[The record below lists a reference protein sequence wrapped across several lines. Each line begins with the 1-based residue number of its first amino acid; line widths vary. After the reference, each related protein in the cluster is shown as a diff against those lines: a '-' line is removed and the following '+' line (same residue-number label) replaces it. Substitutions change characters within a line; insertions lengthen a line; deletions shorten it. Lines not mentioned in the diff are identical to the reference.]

1 MLSQICKSRRFP
13 RALTLAAT
21 GALAGLINGM
31 LGTGGG
37 IISVFALTKIYAASA
52 EYSTKDIFAMTYA
65 SSAVMSVA
73 AAVMYLA
80 RGSFALGDAAPFILP
95 SVVGGIAGAI
105 LLDHVKADVFRKL
118 FALLVI
124 WAGLSMMAK

>member
-1 MLSQICKSRRFP
+1 MLSQISKSRRFP

-52 EYSTKDIFAMTYA
+52 KYSTKDIFAMTYA

-80 RGSFALGDAAPFILP
+80 RGSFALSDAAPFILP